1 MGALLFSGAF
11 LVVVAVLGARRA
23 QTAWRAR
30 VVIEAERVVAG
41 YDDVDAIVS
50 RARCACGRRFD
61 KDGEGPRGDGRWA
74 VSLSCACGRRRSLVF
89 VVGN

>member
-11 LVVVAVLGARRA
+11 FVVVAVLGVRRA
-23 QTAWRAR
+23 QATWRAR
-30 VVIEAERVVAG
+30 DVVVERVVASFN
-41 YDDVDAIVS
+41 DADAFVA
-50 RARCACGRRFD
+50 RERCACGRRFD

-74 VSLSCACGRRRSLVF
+74 ITLSCVCGRRRTIVF